1 MRGERGRE
9 RMGSGVA
16 AGVITFREG
25 LEAALVV
32 GIVLSYLNKT
42 GRLDLRRPAWAGV
55 WLAVAASVVLGG
67 GLQLVGAT
75 LEGRVEQLFEGTTML
90 FAAVVLTWMIFWMRY
105 QARSIRAGLEQ
116 EMRRA
121 MSGRA
126 GLGILSLTF
135 LAVFREGVET
145 VLFLSAAAF
154 SGTGSGLATG
164 AAFGLLLAGGAGW
177 AIFRAASRL
186 NLRRF
191 FDVTSIL
198 LLLFAA
204 GLVAAGVHEFQE
216 AGLIPVV
223 IEHLWDMN
231 GVINEESLL
240 GATLKSLFGYNGN
253 PSLLEVLAYFG
264 YYGVILTGIRWWTA
278 RLSPVL
284 LRNN

>member
-1 MRGERGRE
+1 
-9 RMGSGVA
+9 MGSGVA
-16 AGVITFREG
+16 AAVITFREG

-55 WLAVAASVVLGG
+55 WLAVGVSVVLGG
-67 GLQLVGAT
+67 GLQVVGAR
-75 LEGRVEQLFEGTTML
+75 LEGRLEQLFEGTTML
-90 FAAVVLTWMIFWMRY
+90 FAALVLTWMIFWMRY
-105 QARSIRAGLEQ
+105 QARHIRVGLEH
-116 EMRRA
+116 EMQRA
-121 MSGRA
+121 MSAHA
-126 GLGILSLTF
+126 GWGILSLTF

-154 SGTGSGLATG
+154 SGTGSGLFTGAVIGLVLAAATG
-164 AAFGLLLAGGAGW
+164 W
-177 AIFRAASRL
+177 SIFRAASRL

-223 IEHLWDMN
+223 VEHLWDMN
-231 GVINEESLL
+231 SVLNEDSLA
-240 GATLKSLFGYNGN
+240 GALLKSLFGYNGN

-264 YYGVILTGIRWWTA
+264 YYGVILSGIRWWTA
-278 RLSPVL
+278 RLSPVTV
-284 LRNN
+284 RNN